1 MVRAVKAY
9 QLLEGWRGSR
19 RADIPSI
26 EDLLLRISALVENHP
41 QVLEMDLNPVKV
53 LNDGNGYLV
62 VDGRILVSANP
73 E

>member
-1 MVRAVKAY
+1 
-9 QLLEGWRGSR
+9 
-19 RADIPSI
+19 
-26 EDLLLRISALVENHP
+26 
-41 QVLEMDLNPVKV
+41 VLEMDLNPVKV